1 MNGGASWD
9 GELGDSA
16 LEGHGSG
23 GDGWSNLSR
32 WACQMVIEVIYMVKD
47 FGWIG
52 YDDSH

>member
-32 WACQMVIEVIYMVKD
+32 WACQMVIEVIYGQR
-47 FGWIG
+47 FWLGWLRL
-52 YDDSH
+52 